1 MAVGNPCMSS
11 TAKVGPDNTA
21 RGCLRPSP
29 SGITSDIISHVSLS
43 RPLLRQSSGVSGAMC
58 CLTPA
63 RNALLDWTG
72 TAWTM
77 KSEPGS
83 ACAGSVVALMFV
95 GSSYWGRYLAFL
107 WSSLMDSASA
117 SDRTRMTTSRSA
129 LLRANSVAIAVPKD
143 PPPMTATFFV
153 VARTSS
159 FFEFFSST
167 RRDQRITL
175 SQLWRTASR
184 SSSLMPCWKRSY
196 TPLGL
201 GLDDSDA
208 SALTTVDA
216 CLRSRPVH
224 RAAIERRATRSRAN
238 PPSPKSDLPCVC
250 GERVA
255 PRVGAARRAHAG
267 EDAAAAIIS
276 RDCKCTVERC
286 RARSRRLPSAR
297 RLSAACSVARC
308 PSNPITKDPE
318 NHAHQPSRLAKEGSI
333 YVGKS
338 TAFETAWESVAAR
351 KDCRT
356 TSARDGSGPPGT
368 PTRSTSTCAHWER

>member
-1 MAVGNPCMSS
+1 
-11 TAKVGPDNTA
+11 
-21 RGCLRPSP
+21 
-29 SGITSDIISHVSLS
+29 
-43 RPLLRQSSGVSGAMC
+43 
-58 CLTPA
+58 
-63 RNALLDWTG
+63 
-72 TAWTM
+72 
-77 KSEPGS
+77 
-83 ACAGSVVALMFV
+83 
-95 GSSYWGRYLAFL
+95 
-107 WSSLMDSASA
+107 
-117 SDRTRMTTSRSA
+117 
-129 LLRANSVAIAVPKD
+129 
-143 PPPMTATFFV
+143 MTATFLWWPG
-153 VARTSS
+153 RS
-159 FFEFFSST
+159 EFSST

-208 SALTTVDA
+208 SALTTVDS

-238 PPSPKSDLPCVC
+238 PPSPKSDLPCVR
-250 GERVA
+250 GERAA

-297 RLSAACSVARC
+297 RLFAACSVARC

-318 NHAHQPSRLAKEGSI
+318 NHAHQPSQPASQPDLQ
-333 YVGKS
+333 
-338 TAFETAWESVAAR
+338 
-351 KDCRT
+351 
-356 TSARDGSGPPGT
+356 
-368 PTRSTSTCAHWER
+368 